1 MQLSNKHDEHAWRKW
16 GKGERSKG
24 QKGRKEGRK
33 ERRKEGRT
41 EERRKEGRREGGK
54 EGRRERGKAERRK
67 GGRKEGRKERKKEG
81 GGEEYKTQ
89 PWNIKKT
96 IWKIPS
102 GEILFITRTKAPRSG
117 GAAVLRCVFC
127 GKTKFSYKL
136 ITCH

>member
-1 MQLSNKHDEHAWRKW
+1 MEEM
-16 GKGERSKG
+16 GKGGKEEKTKRKEG
-24 QKGRKEGRK
+24 GKEGKKDGRKE
-33 ERRKEGRT
+33 E
-41 EERRKEGRREGGK
+41 RKEGRRGGGK

-81 GGEEYKTQ
+81 GGGEYKTQ
-89 PWNIKKT
+89 PWNINKKT
-96 IWKIPS
+96 IWEIPS